1 LSRVEFCRYRS
12 RMKGSPLN
20 HEFNLNED
28 KPIMSVKELTDLGNE
43 KVAYV
48 RSITSQEVM
57 EKFPSVEGLQP
68 GMVLWALFSA
78 SGDPLA
84 IADEPAGVLSNAM
97 ELDLCPV
104 SLH

>member
-1 LSRVEFCRYRS
+1 MNYETEIEQNTPV
-12 RMKGSPLN
+12 
-20 HEFNLNED
+20 
-28 KPIMSVKELTDLGNE
+28 MSIKELSDLGNE

-84 IADEPAGVLSNAM
+84 IADEAAGVLSNAM
-97 ELDLCPV
+97 ELDLHPV

>member
-1 LSRVEFCRYRS
+1 
-12 RMKGSPLN
+12 MKGSPLN
-20 HEFNLNED
+20 YEFNLNED

-84 IADEPAGVLSNAM
+84 IADEAAGVLSNAM
-97 ELDLCPV
+97 DLDLYPV

>member
-1 LSRVEFCRYRS
+1 
-12 RMKGSPLN
+12 MKGSPLN
-20 HEFNLNED
+20 YEFNLNED

-68 GMVLWALFSA
+68 GLVLWALFSA

-97 ELDLCPV
+97 ELDLHPV

>member
-1 LSRVEFCRYRS
+1 
-12 RMKGSPLN
+12 MKGNPVK
-20 HEFNLNED
+20 HEHEIID
-28 KPIMSVKELTDLGNE
+28 ADPVMSIRELADLGNE

-48 RSITSQEVM
+48 RSMSSQEVM
-57 EKFPSVEGLQP
+57 EKFPMVEGLQP
-68 GMVLWALFSA
+68 GMILWALFSA

-97 ELDLCPV
+97 EMDLHPV

>member
-1 LSRVEFCRYRS
+1 
-12 RMKGSPLN
+12 MKGNPLN
-20 HEFNLNED
+20 YQFNQSDE
-28 KPIMSVKELTDLGNE
+28 KPVMSVQELIDLGNE

-84 IADEPAGVLSNAM
+84 IADQPAGVLSNAM
-97 ELDLCPV
+97 ELDLHPV

>member
-1 LSRVEFCRYRS
+1 
-12 RMKGSPLN
+12 LN
-20 HEFNLNED
+20 YQFNHSDE
-28 KPIMSVKELTDLGNE
+28 KPVMSVQELTDLGNE

-57 EKFPSVEGLQP
+57 EKFPSVVGLRP

-84 IADEPAGVLSNAM
+84 IADQPAGVLSNAM
-97 ELDLCPV
+97 ELDLHPV